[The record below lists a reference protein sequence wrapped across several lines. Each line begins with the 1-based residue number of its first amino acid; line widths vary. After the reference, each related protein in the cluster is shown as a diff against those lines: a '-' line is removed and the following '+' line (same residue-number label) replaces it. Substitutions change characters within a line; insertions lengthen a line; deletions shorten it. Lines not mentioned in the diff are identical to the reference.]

1 MSFCLVVLSFMLS
14 ANVRR
19 ITEVPPYLSNHYTT
33 QLPAAFPVIRQ
44 LYEVFLLRRMYVNT
58 RIYGVPNGSLLPLP
72 LSF

>member
-1 MSFCLVVLSFMLS
+1 MSVLLIKLA

-58 RIYGVPNGSLLPLP
+58 RIYDVPNGSLLPLP

>member
-1 MSFCLVVLSFMLS
+1 MNPLLFFIFFDFRY
-14 ANVRR
+14 ARR

-58 RIYGVPNGSLLPLP
+58 RIYDVPNGSLLPLP